1 MVAKKAA
8 DESKGAAPDRG
19 DDSKS
24 GPSLLERAQV
34 RAPNLTKEFVTAHDL
49 DDDYLEGIAAG
60 LIPPP
65 PYVGPE
71 PTVDLHRTDGGW
83 QITPKGVKPED
94 VGKDAISR

>member
-1 MVAKKAA
+1 MATAAAA
-8 DESKGAAPDRG
+8 DKPAA
-19 DDSKS
+19 KAKE
-24 GPSLLERAQV
+24 PSLLERAQV
-34 RAPNLTKEFVTAHDL
+34 RAPNLTKEFVSEHDL